1 MSQNYKNHIR
11 YNPPFH
17 FVAIPL
23 SVFGLGFAGY
33 FLINDFNSLN
43 VLLALAFFLIIAAL
57 VFARMNA
64 IKAQDRAAR
73 ADERL
78 RYYILSGK
86 MLPNEL
92 SMGQILALR
101 FASDEEF
108 LLLVDRTLKDNL
120 SPKDIKL
127 AIRKWRGDYHRI

>member
-1 MSQNYKNHIR
+1 MSQNYNNHVR
-11 YNPPFH
+11 FYPPFH
-17 FVAIPL
+17 FVSIPL
-23 SVFGLGFAGY
+23 SVFGLGFAIY
-33 FLINDFNSLN
+33 FLVNNFTSLN
-43 VLLALAFFLIIAAL
+43 ALLALAFLLIIAAL
-57 VFARMNA
+57 LFARMNA

-78 RYYILSGK
+78 RYYILAGK
-86 MLPNEL
+86 MLPSEL

-127 AIRKWRGDYHRI
+127 AIKKWRGDYHRI